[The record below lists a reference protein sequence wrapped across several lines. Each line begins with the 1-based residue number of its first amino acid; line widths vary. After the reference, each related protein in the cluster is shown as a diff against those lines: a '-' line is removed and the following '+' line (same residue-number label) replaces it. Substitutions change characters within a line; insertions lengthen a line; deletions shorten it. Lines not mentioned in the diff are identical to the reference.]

1 MEVAGVLSIVG
12 LCFAG
17 VMFLLIRRVWL
28 RYRVI
33 AIAIS
38 SGSDPQAFSYKLTEA
53 IRTLGYR
60 ETPESGSPGVFQGP
74 AWMRWSTGLQN
85 ISVEPSEGGAVL
97 VTGPAFWVSFVGRR
111 FTGVTP
117 RPYAGCQ
124 PVWPLLKGVLRLFG
138 IGVATLFALGLA
150 LYLFGN

>member
-1 MEVAGVLSIVG
+1 MEVVGVLSIMG

-17 VMFLLIRRVWL
+17 VMFLLVRRVWL

-33 AIAIS
+33 AIAVS

-60 ETPESGSPGVFQGP
+60 ETPESGSSRVFQGP
-74 AWMRWSTGLQN
+74 AWIRWITGLQN
-85 ISVEPSEGGAVL
+85 ISVEPAGGGAVL
-97 VTGPAFWVSFVGRR
+97 VTGPAFSVSFVGKR

-117 RPYAGCQ
+117 RRYAGRQ
-124 PVWPLLKGVLRLFG
+124 PVWPLLKGLLRLFG
-138 IGVATLFALGLA
+138 IGVAVMLAIGLA
-150 LYLFGN
+150 FYLFGN